1 MAVPPSDV
9 VPQGFSSIIT
19 AKCHSLLLGGGR
31 ENRQLHGECVPR
43 RAAGNAMLL
52 LAYAA
57 YAEPW
62 EAGWPLSLLFRVV
75 KDDKLFLGSKASTI

>member
-1 MAVPPSDV
+1 
-9 VPQGFSSIIT
+9 
-19 AKCHSLLLGGGR
+19 
-31 ENRQLHGECVPR
+31 
-43 RAAGNAMLL
+43 MLL
-52 LAYAA
+52 LTYTA